1 MELQGKAALVT
12 GGGTGLGRAISLAL
26 ARQGMAVAVNYSRS
40 EAEAH
45 ATAAELQAL
54 GAQALTVQADVRD
67 EAAVRAMVARLVA
80 EFGRLDLLVNNA
92 GVTRYIPLQD
102 LQSVRGEDFDR
113 ILAVNVKGAF
123 LCAQA
128 AAPHLKAHGRGKIV
142 NVASNSAFVPRGS
155 SLPYIVSKAA
165 LVMLT
170 TCLAKALAPTVQ
182 VNAVCPGSL
191 ATRWLSQYFPPEMQ
205 KEILESAELPPVD
218 LDDVAQAVVLFAQN
232 DSTTGQALVLDR
244 GEALG

>member
-45 ATAAELQAL
+45 ATAAELQEL

-67 EAAVRAMVARLVA
+67 EAAVRVMVARLVA

-102 LQSVRGEDFDR
+102 LQAVRSEDFDR

-191 ATRWLSQYFPPEMQ
+191 ATRWHHGPHPSPRNVAT
-205 KEILESAELPPVD
+205 KRRILLGRICVGSLAGFETAEHD
-218 LDDVAQAVVLFAQN
+218 
-232 DSTTGQALVLDR
+232 
-244 GEALG
+244 